1 MYADR
6 YHLRFRSR
14 DGHRYRV
21 ALARRA
27 YTGPVETLTGA
38 DVPVRFEHG
47 RQGERDPF
55 DSLIGQKLRLS
66 VLDRY
71 GMGLLSE
78 TAQADPTAFL
88 MRLERLVVGL
98 VGGDEPDPE
107 ILWAGF
113 VVPGSYETAPGT
125 LHPELT
131 VTASEGFSTL
141 AALAYDPAEEVESVL
156 DTLVAAL
163 APLGLD
169 EVTAG
174 PSSALQTLSAWR
186 PWRSS
191 ASGDPVPGDADPLVY
206 VGHRRELW
214 TREADVRTSLLEV
227 LKQLAG
233 RFHLDVFQAGGQWH
247 ARQRSALVGA
257 GSAPFDV
264 EIESVALR
272 QQHLNALPGAR
283 LARSAYDVEPDL
295 DSLVLNPSFE
305 EGTEPAPPLL
315 PKPYYWQ
322 TNPTGAPSGG
332 AARRER
338 YLSFDPSQENQWL
351 LELIPPSNEGLPVE
365 AVRQE
370 QYALVPKLPS
380 GAGFRF
386 DLVANAFWRSLQGS
400 FLESE
405 QLERQPRLT
414 VEVGDYRLMVT
425 TIEAERDVLKGTGAE
440 VKLTAP
446 LFSGVLP
453 IPFVPASGTL
463 AFAAGT
469 EIAFSN
475 GDDDTANSVVLEL
488 TREART
494 GDMVLVGRLSGRL
507 SDGMTAQLAYWQ
519 HQSTAAAGFPLPGFV
534 PEAGAIP
541 LVHWTHQTSAYSVEG
556 APVHGEVRVSC
567 TTGRAPDPTT
577 YEPEYWLDDVRL
589 GLLFSGENART
600 IARQAAQVLRR
611 HGDELEPR
619 AAYLVGDGA
628 TAESYGR
635 LMSRTDDGDGYT
647 DWTATL
653 GGGSVGWKR
662 GSFAAAEASTGLSI
676 DALACREIVYAH
688 GLGSRRFMATLLL
701 RPSDPEIDPASVLR
715 VRHRAVLSARAADS
729 ASEIQTRAPLR
740 LGDVLHLPGDPI
752 SYTRQVERVEGLG
765 PYLVTLNDPVAQAM
779 ERGAA
784 FRFEVPY
791 AIDYMRW
798 DVASGSCY
806 VQATEIRRDDH
817 LHLLEQ
823 VITEA

>member
-98 VGGDEPDPE
+98 VGGPSGTEPDPE

-141 AALAYDPAEEVESVL
+141 AALAYDLQTDVESVL

-169 EVTAG
+169 EVTAQT
-174 PSSALQTLSAWR
+174 LQTLSAWR

-305 EGTEPAPPLL
+305 EGTAPPPPLL

-322 TNPTGAPSGG
+322 INPPGGAGG
-332 AARRER
+332 AARTER
-338 YLSFDPSQENQWL
+338 YTSFDPSQDNQWL
-351 LELIPPSNEGLPVE
+351 MKLVPPPNEGASHEGL
-365 AVRQE
+365 RQE
-370 QYALVPKLPS
+370 GYALVPRLPER
-380 GAGFRF
+380 AGFRF
-386 DLVANAFWRSLQGS
+386 DLVANVFWRSLQGS
-400 FLESE
+400 FLEAD
-405 QLERQPRLT
+405 QLERLPRLT
-414 VEVGDYRLMVT
+414 VQVGDYRLMVA
-425 TIEAERDVLKGTGAE
+425 TIEAERDVLKGSKVE
-440 VKLTAP
+440 LKLTAP
-446 LFSGVLP
+446 LLSDALP
-453 IPFVPASGTL
+453 APYAVATGTL
-463 AFAAGT
+463 LFPAGT
-469 EIAFSN
+469 ELSFSEGN
-475 GDDDTANSVVLEL
+475 YGSAGVIGLEL
-488 TREART
+488 TEAARL
-494 GDMVLVGRLSGRL
+494 GDEILIGRIDASLDAGL
-507 SDGMTAQLAYWQ
+507 TAQVAYWE
-519 HQSTAAAGFPLPGFV
+519 HTGTADSGFRLPGFV
-534 PEAGAIP
+534 PGSGQIP
-541 LVHWTHQTSAYSVEG
+541 LVHWNHQTSAYAVGGGS
-556 APVHGEVRVSC
+556 VHGSVRVSC
-567 TTGRAPDPTT
+567 TTGRAPDPNT
-577 YEPEYWLDDVRL
+577 YEPEYWLDDVCL
-589 GLLFSGENART
+589 SLLFEGESART

-653 GGGSVGWKR
+653 DGGSVGWKR

-715 VRHRAVLSARAADS
+715 VRHRAVLSARAAAS

-765 PYLVTLNDPVAQAM
+765 PYLVTLNDAVAHPM
-779 ERGAA
+779 EPGAA

-791 AIDYMRW
+791 AIDYLRW